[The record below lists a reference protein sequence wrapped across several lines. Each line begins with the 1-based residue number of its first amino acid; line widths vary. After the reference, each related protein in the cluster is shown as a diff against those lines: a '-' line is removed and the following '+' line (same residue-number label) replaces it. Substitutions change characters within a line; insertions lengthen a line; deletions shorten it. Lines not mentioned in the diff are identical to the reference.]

1 MEKEHQ
7 GVRGW
12 KKGQILIHPKFQIKF
27 IAFLVGALLLA
38 LLFFYLGEIYFINQ
52 ISAYGTELNLP
63 PNHAFYKLLGLQ
75 KEIMNKVF
83 LFTTIF
89 IFIYLV
95 VFGLILSNRI
105 AGPLIKLRS
114 YFEDMAETGKLKK
127 ISFRDGDFFKEIEVS
142 FNESIDKLES
152 KKND

>member
-1 MEKEHQ
+1 
-7 GVRGW
+7 
-12 KKGQILIHPKFQIKF
+12 
-27 IAFLVGALLLA
+27 
-38 LLFFYLGEIYFINQ
+38 
-52 ISAYGTELNLP
+52 
-63 PNHAFYKLLGLQ
+63 
-75 KEIMNKVF
+75 MNKVF

-152 KKND
+152 KKK

>member
-1 MEKEHQ
+1 MENKHS

-27 IAFLVGALLLA
+27 IVFLVGALFLA
-38 LLFFYLGEIYFINQ
+38 ILFFYLGEIYFLKEL
-52 ISAYGTELNLP
+52 SAYGKDLNLP
-63 PNHAFYKLLGLQ
+63 PDHAFYKLLGLQ
-75 KEIMNKVF
+75 KSIMNKVF
-83 LFTTIF
+83 LFTSIF
-89 IFIYLV
+89 VFLYLV
-95 VFGLILSNRI
+95 IFGLILSNRV

-127 ISFRDGDFFKEIEVS
+127 ITFREGDFFKEIEKA
-142 FNESIDKLES
+142 FNESVEKLES